1 MRAKKE
7 FYLRYLKDNDNYK
20 VGRSKTIYFR
30 KSSSMDSKYGK
41 SSNKKTL
48 SSKSVKKI
56 KDNKGNIDKD
66 DKNCSF
72 ESFVEEIKNYDYNQI
87 TKWDN
92 EARKY
97 TINIDKNI
105 NKVKLT
111 ELTQINYTNPLLIL
125 SKEYIEENYQKTL
138 FESEITSIENSL
150 KINQNN
156 NINIINSNDIFDN
169 QAFFIEKILEKREK
183 MELNKKILNY
193 YLQYYCW
200 NNAEMM
206 NPSMSK
212 IRELTNIIDFYYDK
226 IHSNKKEI
234 LVMKKCNI
242 DNTIKLILKKK
253 KYENLSILY
262 SILKN
267 KIFPCYKDIKN
278 LKLKKMNFNYI
289 KYYEENM
296 RLINEMALIDKNI
309 IDEFNQNNIN
319 KKQIKKFNVIEE
331 IKNKLLR
338 KKEKFIKIY
347 NYEKSNLFNSKKS
360 YISHLY
366 YLFTKENNIQNKD
379 SDKIDNNNDN
389 QSALF
394 VTEMEKIYKQ
404 KLKKIIL
411 ETVQFYRN
419 KKNQD
424 SNEVVIFNLN
434 KPRLSEINNI
444 ILEENTLIACLKN
457 IFLKLKNHI
466 DIFLYYYNLLSSKEK
481 SNEFNDAE
489 LYESFKNE
497 IKSRKN
503 EFYEILDKNLAKLTT
518 LFDNS
523 REKRE
528 EELEI
533 SKNNLLFIIN
543 LICLFEKL
551 IKIKFNVKYNKYLNF
566 ALKNCIINQIKLE
579 NKKMI
584 DKAMILLPN
593 DIWEKN
599 ALDTSF
605 FNIESMKERIPFHLR
620 KFISFFNESEIKE
633 SLTSKLVNKDNIEDI
648 FNYINNNENLIN
660 SNNTNIN
667 NNNEIISNII
677 NFDEVINLYSN
688 KTNNNEIENLQKQ
701 IKEEDQNL
709 LIFNKPLKYNSTFIT
724 NSSCCIIR
732 GIEEQLINLVIFDS
746 LTYEIFSKLFDSIDL
761 YIFISFKM
769 FMKKS
774 KHLAEL
780 LKALNFKDIQKDS
793 GNMEYWSDTIS
804 NQKKYMV
811 LKKFCIIME
820 TKFCEFF
827 GHNKEFSSEEEKH
840 SFVDKLIPDLN
851 EIFLFTKKEEKEP
864 KKNYDDENNDNKN
877 IPYRKSYSSS
887 NIKVSINI
895 DNITDNSNGTKI
907 ETKNNDE
914 LDEDGIET
922 LNINQINDNNK
933 TSNNSKSNSTM
944 KEKNDGLNFFN
955 FFRNINGFEEKS
967 NQEIPIEELIKDIKS
982 KVTSLQIKQ
991 IIILISCMVTL
1002 KKILKRLVH
1011 FTTKIELEDQRY
1023 LIINRINKYEKLVE
1037 QMRNFFYMKLSS
1049 EILDFS
1055 NISYSIEEYNWAPT
1069 PEEGSTQ
1076 LFEASQW
1083 VKKLKSLFEVIV
1095 CEIHNKFSD
1104 LFGEKKLTQFLVDL
1118 IKYIINSVQ
1127 ESFAKIK
1134 KCNDMGRSI
1143 MLKDIKLLKEGIE
1156 NTLKKYN
1163 YNKNIKINSLFDVI
1177 IQYANAWYYSSEEL
1191 SKFIFNYSI
1200 QYKYFDSLSN
1210 TSPTIS
1216 ELPNDAKNEFI
1227 NQVKQKYLTQF
1238 KKVISNINND
1248 I

>member
-20 VGRSKTIYFR
+20 VGRSKALYFR
-30 KSSSMDSKYGK
+30 KSSSMDSKNQK

-56 KDNKGNIDKD
+56 EDK
-66 DKNCSF
+66 KEKKNNNNENCSF
-72 ESFVEEIKNYDYNQI
+72 EAFVEEIKNYDYNQI

-125 SKEYIEENYQKTL
+125 SKEYIKENYQKTL
-138 FESEITSIENSL
+138 FESEITSIENTL
-150 KINQNN
+150 KINRNN

-183 MELNKKILNY
+183 LELNKKVLNY
-193 YLQYYCW
+193 YLQYYCIY
-200 NNAEMM
+200 NAEMM

-253 KYENLSILY
+253 KFENLSALY

-267 KIFPCYKDIKN
+267 IIFPCYKDIKN

-289 KYYEENM
+289 KYYEENI
-296 RLINEMALIDKNI
+296 RLINEVALIDKNI
-309 IDEFNQNNIN
+309 IKKFNQDNANNN
-319 KKQIKKFNVIEE
+319 QIKKFNVIEE

-347 NYEKSNLFNSKKS
+347 HYEKSNLFNSKKS

-366 YLFTKENNIQNKD
+366 YLFTKEHNIQNKD
-379 SDKIDNNNDN
+379 NDKIDNNNDN
-389 QSALF
+389 QSSLF
-394 VTEMEKIYKQ
+394 VTEMQKIYKQ
-404 KLKKIIL
+404 KLKQIIL
-411 ETVQFYRN
+411 ETVQIYRN

-424 SNEVVIFNLN
+424 SNEVVIFNLK

-444 ILEENTLIACLKN
+444 VIEENTLIACFKN
-457 IFLKLKNHI
+457 IFLKLKNHV
-466 DIFLYYYNLLSSKEK
+466 DILLYYYNLINSNEK
-481 SNEFNDAE
+481 SNDFNDE
-489 LYESFKNE
+489 MYECFKNE

-523 REKRE
+523 RKKRQ

-533 SKNNLLFIIN
+533 SKNNLLFLIN
-543 LICLFEKL
+543 LMCLFEKM
-551 IKIKFNVKYNKYLNF
+551 IKIKFNVKYNKYLNL

-599 ALDTSF
+599 TLDISF

-633 SLTSKLVNKDNIEDI
+633 SLTSKLVNRDNIEDI
-648 FNYINNNENLIN
+648 FNYINNNENLNNN
-660 SNNTNIN
+660 SNNN
-667 NNNEIISNII
+667 NNNNDIIANNI
-677 NFDEVINLYSN
+677 NFDEVINLYIN
-688 KTNNNEIENLQKQ
+688 KINKNEIDNLQKQ
-701 IKEEDQNL
+701 IEEEEKNL

-724 NSSCCIIR
+724 NSSCCILR

-746 LTYEIFSKLFDSIDL
+746 LTYEIFSELFDTIDL

-774 KHLAEL
+774 KHLSEL
-780 LKALNFKDIQKDS
+780 LKNLNFKDIQKDS
-793 GNMEYWSDTIS
+793 GNMEYWSDVIS

-811 LKKFCIIME
+811 LKKFCISME
-820 TKFCEFF
+820 KKFCEFF
-827 GHNKEFSSEEEKH
+827 GHNKEFTTEEEKH
-840 SFVDKLIPDLN
+840 SFVDKLIPNLN
-851 EIFLFTKKEEKEP
+851 EIIILTNKEKKESKQFSEDGE
-864 KKNYDDENNDNKN
+864 NDNN
-877 IPYRKSYSSS
+877 IFTYRKSYS
-887 NIKVSINI
+887 NKDIKVNMNIN
-895 DNITDNSNGTKI
+895 NITDNNNEKKI
-907 ETKNNDE
+907 DIKNNVD

-933 TSNNSKSNSTM
+933 NSNNSKSNSTM
-944 KEKNDGLNFFN
+944 KDKNEGLNFFN

-967 NQEIPIEELIKDIKS
+967 NQEIPIEELIRDIKL
-982 KVTSLQIKQ
+982 KVTSLKIKQ
-991 IIILISCMVTL
+991 IIILISCILTL

-1023 LIINRINKYEKLVE
+1023 LIINKINKYEKLIE

-1055 NISYSIEEYNWAPT
+1055 NISYSIEEYNWSPT

-1095 CEIHNKFSD
+1095 CEVHNKFYD
-1104 LFGEKKLTQFLVDL
+1104 LFGEKKLTQFFVDL

-1177 IQYANAWYYSSEEL
+1177 IQYANAWYYTSEEL

-1200 QYKYFDSLSN
+1200 QYKYFDSISN

-1216 ELPNDAKNEFI
+1216 ELPNDAKNEFV
-1227 NQVKQKYLTQF
+1227 NQVKQKYLSQF

-1248 I
+1248 N